1 MTFIWLKCKKLILR
15 LLKLTSDSN
24 DILRSMDNFIE
35 KIQHL
40 RGMMLGVSLS
50 ALILAPLAIGISSYL
65 LTHPKFLHLVENE
78 QDFAQLLIILLTVV
92 LVTSGIWLVTGLQ
105 QFRSLSS
112 WNKRYCDYLKKRE
125 DLDRDISSKYRLD
138 EE

>member
-1 MTFIWLKCKKLILR
+1 MVLGVILLPDDR
-15 LLKLTSDSN
+15 N
-24 DILRSMDNFIE
+24 DILSSMDVFIE
-35 KIQHL
+35 KIQHI
-40 RGMMLGVSLS
+40 RGLMLGVSLS

-65 LTHPKFLHLVENE
+65 ITHPKFLHLIENE
-78 QDFAQLLIILLTVV
+78 RDFSLMLVVLLVVV

-112 WNKRYCDYLKKRE
+112 WNKRYCNYLEKKK
-125 DLDRDISSKYRLD
+125 DLDNSISTKYNLD